1 MEIPLLNLKLQ
12 YAQIKDEVK
21 SAIDEVLE
29 SQQFIFGPKVEAF
42 EREIAKIVNVEHAI
56 GVSSGTDAL
65 LLSLM
70 GLGIGNGDFV
80 ITSPFTFFFNCKLHL
95 QSWSNPSLHRH

>member
-21 SAIDEVLE
+21 AAIDEVLE
-29 SQQFIFGPKVEAF
+29 SQQFIFGPKVEAL
-42 EREIAKIVNVEHAI
+42 ERDIAKLVKVKHAI

-70 GLGIGNGDFV
+70 GLGIGSGDIV
-80 ITSPFTFFFNCKLHL
+80 ITSPFTFF
-95 QSWSNPSLHRH
+95 